1 MSKLWLVGS
10 SESLLNYDIARLKTQ
25 ETLVLQQVFPHINTI
40 FGVVPKYWTWADPN
54 GAIEGLQY
62 LDSLAGEGFEQFKDM
77 TIILP
82 DYVAGSVDTFRK
94 YCGTTPLQRQSYGWQ
109 AYEYYLQQLNNRGMN
124 IQVIPATST
133 KQIALNEDSE
143 PDLLGRE
150 WLGEEAHVRFSLDK
164 FVAGSCE
171 FDSES
176 VIGDKYKWG
185 LENKL
190 SSFMFPMAH
199 ALGAKQAF
207 VLGFD
212 CIGGRFYE
220 VYGTSKRHSGARHPW
235 NDETQSG
242 NVNQIPLKFIQKWL
256 QWKEHHGM
264 EIYNVVENEYTIL
277 NDVLEYVEF
286 NTALNR

>member
-40 FGVVPKYWTWADPN
+40 FGVIPKYWTWADPN
-54 GAIEGLQY
+54 GAIEGLQ
-62 LDSLAGEGFEQFKDM
+62 QFKDM
-77 TIILP
+77 TIVLP
-82 DYVAGSVDTFRK
+82 DYVAGSVATFRR

-124 IQVIPATST
+124 IQTIPATST

-143 PDLLGRE
+143 PHLLGRE
-150 WLGEEAHVRFSLDK
+150 WLGAEAHVRFALDK

-199 ALGAKQAF
+199 TLGAKQAF